1 MTKEEANELI
11 INIREEM
18 YDEVAWYVWNHC
30 HDEAMTKDILQ
41 EVFLE
46 VCRHADG
53 LETHECYQGW
63 VYKTAKFK
71 LMKTRNKNTVRKQ
84 RQISWEEMNEDV
96 IAAEDEYDF
105 LIFDEYS
112 HVISADR
119 LDLLKEH
126 YHVGKTI
133 EDIAAEK
140 GKTIGSIKMQMKRA
154 RDELRNYISGKSSKK
169 HI

>member
-1 MTKEEANELI
+1 
-11 INIREEM
+11 
-18 YDEVAWYVWNHC
+18 
-30 HDEAMTKDILQ
+30 
-41 EVFLE
+41 
-46 VCRHADG
+46 
-53 LETHECYQGW
+53 
-63 VYKTAKFK
+63 
-71 LMKTRNKNTVRKQ
+71 
-84 RQISWEEMNEDV
+84 MNEDV

-140 GKTIGSIKMQMKRA
+140 
-154 RDELRNYISGKSSKK
+154 
-169 HI
+169 